1 MVSTKL
7 PVGVVAAVVTVNV
20 EEFAVAGFGLKVPV
34 APAGNPLT
42 LKVTPPVN
50 PPRRE
55 MLVVYVVLPPW
66 ITVWEAG
73 VAERLKSGTGGN
85 LTHTTSVS
93 LVVSAAPVR
102 LRSC

>member
-1 MVSTKL
+1 MTSVTEVVRLRAPLTPVMVSTKL
-7 PVGVVAAVVTVNV
+7 PVAVVAAVVTANV

-55 MLVVYVVLPPW
+55 MF
-66 ITVWEAG
+66 
-73 VAERLKSGTGGN
+73 
-85 LTHTTSVS
+85 
-93 LVVSAAPVR
+93 AA
-102 LRSC
+102 